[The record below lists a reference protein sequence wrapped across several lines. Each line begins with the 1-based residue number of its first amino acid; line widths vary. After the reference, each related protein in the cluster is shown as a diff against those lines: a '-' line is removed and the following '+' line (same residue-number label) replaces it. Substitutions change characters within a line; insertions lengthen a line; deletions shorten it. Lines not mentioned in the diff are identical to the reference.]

1 MSIFVI
7 SNHISFRVLF
17 DKIVFVG
24 LYFKS
29 IYRFYEQI
37 TRRLIACAYSTIAVV
52 RYLQDRWNCYS
63 AA

>member
-17 DKIVFVG
+17 DKIVFV
-24 LYFKS
+24 YFKS
-29 IYRFYEQI
+29 IYRFYEHI

-52 RYLQDRWNCYS
+52 RYLQDR
-63 AA
+63 

>member
-1 MSIFVI
+1 MNIFVI

-17 DKIVFVG
+17 DKIVFV
-24 LYFKS
+24 YFKS
-29 IYRFYEQI
+29 IYRFYEHI